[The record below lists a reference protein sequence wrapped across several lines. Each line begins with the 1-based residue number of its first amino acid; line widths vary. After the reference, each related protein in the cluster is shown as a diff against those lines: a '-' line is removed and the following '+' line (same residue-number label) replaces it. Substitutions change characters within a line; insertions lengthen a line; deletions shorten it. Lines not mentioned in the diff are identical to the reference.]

1 MSKTILIQ
9 ILTALS
15 FPLKFQTLD
24 WEQLNTDKLIA
35 SYSNNH
41 TTIYRAFDLTYKYRV
56 VSQDWYRRALIH
68 VLVHLENLRDEPTT
82 FSLLQRIATEQQF
95 SDVVRNE
102 AIFVLTQHFPEQAA
116 TSLQQIAM
124 DKTNHIELRYHAVLG
139 LSETMSWLQEI
150 TVDTQLPADVSYQI
164 RTHALYTFS
173 FFQNRLEIFYYLK
186 QIITKLHSSN
196 HQDLDVYRWEIFELA
211 MAILAHHAR
220 INCEA
225 RSFLWQMATQQ
236 QQTDSLREAAIRV
249 LAVNFGKDPEVLNLV
264 LEFLANKRIS
274 YHTKTDLINELCS
287 FTQYIHEHLEILP
300 LIWQTIID
308 KPSSH
313 FDEVDD
319 ACLIPGLVS
328 HFHEHPATLSG
339 LQAMVRKQLSITKTE
354 LEKLGMDGGIGGYDV
369 QCDAID
375 ALAKHFHDHPET
387 LSLIQQVLT
396 QHQMPDSVR
405 CNVIAI
411 LIEHYSHRTAEI
423 LPLLE
428 EIAID
433 ELTPDEMRGYVIQ
446 AVVTLNKRQTRR

>member
-1 MSKTILIQ
+1 MNKDILIQ
-9 ILTALS
+9 ILISLS

-24 WEQLNTDKLIA
+24 WEQLKTDKLVA
-35 SYSNNH
+35 FYSNNH
-41 TTIYRAFDLTYKYRV
+41 AAIYKAFDLTYKSRLT
-56 VSQDWYRRALIH
+56 SQDWYRRALIH
-68 VLVHLENLRDEPTT
+68 ILVHLENLRDEPNEPTT
-82 FSLLQRIATEQQF
+82 FLLLQRIATEQPF

-102 AIFVLTQHFPEQAA
+102 AIFVLTQYFPEQAV

-139 LSETMSWLQEI
+139 LSETMRWLQEI
-150 TVDTQLPADVSYQI
+150 AVDTQLPTDVSYQI
-164 RTHALYTFS
+164 REHALYTFS

-186 QIITKLHSSN
+186 QIITKLHSSR
-196 HQDLDVYRWEIFELA
+196 DLDVYRWEIFELA
-211 MAILAHHAR
+211 MAVLAHHAR

-236 QQTDSLREAAIRV
+236 QETDYLRKVAIRV
-249 LAVNFGKDPEVLNLV
+249 LAVNFSKDPEVLNLV

-274 YHTKTDLINELCS
+274 YHTKTDLINEFSS

-308 KPSSH
+308 KPSSC

-319 ACLIPGLVS
+319 TCLIPGLVS
-328 HFHEHPATLSG
+328 HFHKHPATLSG
-339 LQAMVRKQLSITKTE
+339 LQTMVRKQLSMTKTE
-354 LEKLGMDGGIGGYDV
+354 LEKLGIEIGGYDV
-369 QCDAID
+369 QCDAIN
-375 ALAKHFHDHPET
+375 ALAEHFQDHPET
-387 LSLIQQVLT
+387 LPLIQQVLAH
-396 QHQMPDSVR
+396 HQMPDSVR
-405 CNVIAI
+405 RNVIAI
-411 LIEHYSHRTAEI
+411 LTEHYSHRTAEI

-446 AVVTLNKRQTRR
+446 AVVTLSRKQIRR